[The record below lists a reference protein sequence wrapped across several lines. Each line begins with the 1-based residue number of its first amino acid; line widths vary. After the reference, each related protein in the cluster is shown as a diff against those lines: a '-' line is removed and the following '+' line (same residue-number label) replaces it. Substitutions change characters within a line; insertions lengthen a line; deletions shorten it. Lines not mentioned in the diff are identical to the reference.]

1 MSDGQMRTQRR
12 RLATSRAGL
21 PLLAVVLLPAAAA
34 AAASA
39 GRGRGASVMSG
50 VKLLYNNDGENLWAV
65 DSSGASVP
73 YHPHTGYAIDTATT

>member
-12 RLATSRAGL
+12 HLATSRAGL

-39 GRGRGASVMSG
+39 GRGASVMSG